1 MYYGIVKIANCLI
14 TGIQIKQAIFQ
25 LLPIVTVFLFFQVK
39 PKHQRNKLFFSL
51 KQTLKISPLADEWW
65 SSKGGIS
72 TLNRE
77 LCKGLAQ
84 QPNVSVTLVVSEF
97 NENEK
102 QAALEHDV
110 DLAAAE
116 KMPGVDP
123 ITSLSFLPAGLDINI
138 VIGHGQK
145 LGPPANIIAK
155 QRRCKRVHIV
165 HTASEQLSMFKQNE
179 EAIPKGEGKHQT
191 EVQLCEDADV
201 VVGIGPK
208 LTDDIKVALRSC
220 SKDQDVFN
228 FTPGIFSEF
237 KDLRQSEEE
246 RDTFLTLVFGRGD
259 YEDFELKGYDIA
271 AQAVANL
278 NDKSYRLVFVGAP
291 SGKEGEVKANLL
303 ECGID
308 RAQLI
313 VRGFRESRKMLT
325 RLFCEAD
332 LAIMPSRTEGFGLA
346 ALEAL
351 SAGLPILVS
360 DNSGF
365 GKALREI
372 PFGDSVVVDSDD
384 PEEWG
389 KAIKRVR
396 KKPRPIRLE
405 EAREIR
411 AYYHRK
417 FKWQEQC
424 ESLVEKMRL
433 II

>member
-1 MYYGIVKIANCLI
+1 MHGRTTNYFPAFSDNSSS
-14 TGIQIKQAIFQ
+14 FS
-25 LLPIVTVFLFFQVK
+25 
-39 PKHQRNKLFFSL
+39 FFSCKTQTTNKQTLFYFL
-51 KQTLKISPLADEWW
+51 KQPLKISPLADEWW

-84 QPNVSVTLVVSEF
+84 QPNVSVTLIVPGH
-97 NENEK
+97 NQDEK

-110 DLAAAE
+110 HLAAAE
-116 KMPGVDP
+116 EQVGYVDP
-123 ITSLSFLPAGLDINI
+123 IQSLSFPPEDLHIDI

-155 QRRCKRVHIV
+155 QRKCKRVHIV
-165 HTASEQLSMFKQNE
+165 HTASEQLSMFKKKE
-179 EAIPKGEGKHQT
+179 EAIPKGERKHQL
-191 EVQLCEDADV
+191 EVDLCKTADV
-201 VVGIGPK
+201 IVGIGPK
-208 LTDDIKVALRSC
+208 LTDDIKVALRPY
-220 SKDQDVFN
+220 SKDQAVFN
-228 FTPGIFSEF
+228 LTPGIFSEF
-237 KDLRQSEEE
+237 SKLPQASEE
-246 RDTFLTLVFGRGD
+246 RDTFHTLVFGRGD

-271 AQAVANL
+271 ARAVATL
-278 NDKSYRLVFVGAP
+278 NDRSYKLLFVGAP
-291 SGKEGEVKANLL
+291 KGKEDEVKDNLL
-303 ECGID
+303 KCGLD
-308 RAQLI
+308 PAQLL
-313 VRGFRESRKMLT
+313 VRGFKDSRETLA

-332 LAIMPSRTEGFGLA
+332 LAIMPSRTEGFGLS

-365 GKALREI
+365 GKALGEI
-372 PFGDSVVVDSDD
+372 PFGASYVVESDD

-405 EAREIR
+405 EARELR
-411 AYYHRK
+411 SYYHRK

-424 ESLVEKMRL
+424 AALVEKIRHL
-433 II
+433 T